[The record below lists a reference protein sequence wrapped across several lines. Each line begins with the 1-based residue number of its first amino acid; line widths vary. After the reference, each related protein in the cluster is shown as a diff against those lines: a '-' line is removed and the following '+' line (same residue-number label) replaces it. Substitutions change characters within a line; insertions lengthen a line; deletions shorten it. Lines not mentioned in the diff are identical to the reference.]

1 MQPDDNTDL
10 IYDPLIG
17 ESHAIEK
24 LKWLIQKI
32 APLDT
37 TVLISGETGTG
48 KELVARMIHENSDT
62 AACRFI
68 PVHAAGIPDTLL
80 ESALFGHEKGS
91 FTGAYKLQKGYF
103 EIASGGTIFLDEIGE
118 INMSTQVKLL
128 RVLQDRQFYRVGN
141 TEPICTTAR
150 IVAATNKNLKKQVEK
165 RRFRE
170 DLYYRL
176 NVITL
181 DIPPLRERK
190 EDIPL
195 LVQHFLRTYCKK
207 HNHLGMYL
215 KPETVELLVNYAW
228 PGNIRELE
236 NVIERL
242 VALSDTD
249 WIGVEE
255 LPNEFFQ
262 PSVIATQCTDQF
274 LPFADAKSLFE
285 REYILDVL
293 RRTQGNISKAARIAK
308 MPRQNLHVKIK
319 KYDINAR
326 FNGQQNPLDPPI
338 SNWN

>member
-1 MQPDDNTDL
+1 MYDDDTDL

-17 ESHAIEK
+17 ESDAILK
-24 LKWLIQKI
+24 LKWMIQKI

-37 TVLISGETGTG
+37 TVLILGETGTG
-48 KELVARMIHENSDT
+48 KELVARMIHKNSST
-62 AACRFI
+62 AANKFI

-103 EIASGGTIFLDEIGE
+103 EIANGGTIFLDEIGE
-118 INMSTQVKLL
+118 VDMNTQVKLL
-128 RVLQDRQFYRVGN
+128 RVLQDRQFFRVGN
-141 TEPICTTAR
+141 SEPICTTAR
-150 IVAATNKNLKKQVEK
+150 IVAATNKNLKKQVEQH
-165 RRFRE
+165 RFRE

-181 DIPPLRERK
+181 EIPPLRERR
-190 EDIPL
+190 EDIPP

-215 KPETVELLVNYAW
+215 KPETMELLVNYSW

-242 VALSDTD
+242 VALSDSD

-255 LPNEFFQ
+255 LPSEFFQ
-262 PSVIATQCTDQF
+262 PARLVSQPTDQF
-274 LPFADAKSLFE
+274 LPFSEAKSLFE

-293 RRTQGNISKAARIAK
+293 RRAQGNISKAARIAK

-319 KYDINAR
+319 KYDINTR
-326 FNGQQNPLDPPI
+326 VQGRDNSLDSPLQ
-338 SNWN
+338 NWN